1 MAPAPRTGRGA
12 SSDGAGRPLTV
23 LIAGAS
29 GMIGSELQRQLRAQ
43 GHAVRTLVRRPPR
56 SETEFAW
63 SPESR
68 VLDARILDE
77 VDAVV
82 NLSGASISRIPWT
95 PGWKR
100 QILDSRIGA
109 TRALAEAMGMAERP
123 PATFISG
130 SAVGYYGDRPAVRL
144 TEESSKGEGFLADV
158 VEAWEQA
165 AQLAPEGTRVVLART
180 GLVIGPGG
188 AMTPLRLLT
197 RFGLAARVASGGQH
211 WPWISL
217 HDEAGAIVHLL
228 TSGVRG
234 PVNLAGPTPATSDR
248 VTRAL
253 AAAMNRPNAL
263 VLPERVIALGMGEA
277 GRELLLA
284 SQKMV
289 PAKLIADGFRF
300 RHETIE
306 QAIAELVHP
315 EARASVTGGRSP
327 AASSDAAA

>member
-1 MAPAPRTGRGA
+1 MTAAPSPSPGARGG
-12 SSDGAGRPLTV
+12 SLTV

-29 GMIGSELQRQLRAQ
+29 GMIGTELQRQLRAD
-43 GHAVRTLVRRPPR
+43 GHAVRTLVRRTPR

-68 VLDARILDE
+68 VLDARILDS

-95 PGWKR
+95 TGWKK
-100 QILDSRIGA
+100 QILDSRVSA

-130 SAVGYYGDRPAVRL
+130 SAVGFYGDRPAVRL
-144 TEESSKGEGFLADV
+144 TEESARGEGFLADV
-158 VEAWEQA
+158 VEAWELA
-165 AQLAPEGTRVVLART
+165 AQLAPEGTRTVMART

-188 AMTPLRLLT
+188 AMGPLRLLT
-197 RFGLAARVASGGQH
+197 RFGLAARVGSGGQH

-217 HDEAGAIVHLL
+217 YDEAAALRHLL
-228 TSGVRG
+228 TSRVRG
-234 PVNLAGPTPATSDR
+234 PVNLVGPTPATSDR

-253 AAAMNRPNAL
+253 AHAMRRPHAF
-263 VLPERVIALGMGEA
+263 VLPEKAIELGMGDA

-284 SQKMV
+284 SQKIV
-289 PAKLIADGFRF
+289 PGKLLADGFRF
-300 RHETIE
+300 RHATVE
-306 QAIAELVHP
+306 QAIGVLVHP
-315 EARASVTGGRSP
+315 EEHGEGSVGPTST
-327 AASSDAAA
+327 AA